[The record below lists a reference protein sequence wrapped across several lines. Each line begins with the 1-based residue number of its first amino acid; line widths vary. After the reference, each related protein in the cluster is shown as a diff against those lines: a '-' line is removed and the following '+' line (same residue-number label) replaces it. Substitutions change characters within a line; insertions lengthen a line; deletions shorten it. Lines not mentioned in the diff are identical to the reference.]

1 MYIKVQVLP
10 KAKKEIIKKESENF
24 YIISV
29 KEPAERNLA
38 NLRIKSIVADIYQVS
53 ENKVK
58 LVTGHHS
65 RSKIFAIDE
74 PLPER

>member
-1 MYIKVQVLP
+1 MYIKVQVIP
-10 KAKKEIIKKESENF
+10 KAKKEAVKKEADNF

-29 KEPAERNLA
+29 REPAERNLA
-38 NLRIKSIVADIYQVS
+38 NLRIKSLVANIYQVS

-58 LVTGHHS
+58 LVIGHHS
-65 RSKIFAIDE
+65 RSKIFSVDE

>member
-1 MYIKVQVLP
+1 MYIKVQALP
-10 KAKKEIIKKESENF
+10 GARKEIIRKEAENF

-29 KEPAERNLA
+29 RESAERNLV
-38 NLRIKSIVADIYQVS
+38 NLRIKSIVADIYQVPES
-53 ENKVK
+53 KVK
-58 LVTGHHS
+58 LITGHHS